1 MTVRCSAIVL
11 VLLVSVLHAGRL
23 ESATSCAELQTL
35 SLADARVMTTQSVAA
50 GAFVP
55 PSASG
60 RDINLA
66 QQQAYARLPAFCRV
80 AIVSRPSTDS
90 DITIEVWL
98 PAAGWTG
105 RLQAVGDGGLAG
117 IVPYAL
123 MAQALA
129 DGYVTSGTDTGH
141 VGATAGFMPAHPEK
155 LIDFAYRSTHQMAV
169 AAKAVAAAFYGTPPT
184 WSYYNACSGG
194 GRHALT
200 SAQRYPADFQGIVAG
215 AASWD
220 QARLDTARI
229 GINLTVNQ
237 TPAHRIPPAKYPM
250 IHDAVL
256 QACDAI
262 DGVRDGVLEDP
273 RQCPFDYA
281 ALGCKGAA
289 DGPLCL
295 TEPQVAVREGPDV
308 AVQGS
313 IHWPHAAGVAPLA
326 WRRIAVG
333 HAWRRATAGATQLSV
348 FATST

>member
-11 VLLVSVLHAGRL
+11 VLLVSVLRAGRL

-35 SLADARVMTTQSVAA
+35 SFADARVMTTQSVAA

-117 IVPYAL
+117 IVPYTL

-141 VGATAGFMPAHPEK
+141 VGATAGFMPAHPE
-155 LIDFAYRSTHQMAV
+155 S
-169 AAKAVAAAFYGTPPT
+169 
-184 WSYYNACSGG
+184 
-194 GRHALT
+194 
-200 SAQRYPADFQGIVAG
+200 
-215 AASWD
+215 
-220 QARLDTARI
+220 
-229 GINLTVNQ
+229 
-237 TPAHRIPPAKYPM
+237 
-250 IHDAVL
+250 
-256 QACDAI
+256 
-262 DGVRDGVLEDP
+262 
-273 RQCPFDYA
+273 
-281 ALGCKGAA
+281 
-289 DGPLCL
+289 
-295 TEPQVAVREGPDV
+295 
-308 AVQGS
+308 
-313 IHWPHAAGVAPLA
+313 
-326 WRRIAVG
+326 
-333 HAWRRATAGATQLSV
+333 
-348 FATST
+348 